1 MFNRILVCL
10 DGSTHSEQMVP
21 YAAEIAHRFGA
32 QVLLLQVL
40 QIPSSLAAAS
50 AQGAESVIEEEMR
63 RLAYEAKQYLE
74 GVAAGLRERG
84 LAVNTVTIEGS
95 PGDAIVE
102 YAATSGIDLIAIATH
117 GRKNIGRLVF
127 GSVADHVMRHT
138 HIPVLSMKP
147 QPVKH

>member
-10 DGSTHSEQMVP
+10 DGSSLSEQILP
-21 YAAEIAHRFGA
+21 YTSEIAQRFGA
-32 QVLLLQVL
+32 RLILLQVL

-50 AQGAESVIEEEMR
+50 AQGAESVIEEEMK

-74 GVAAGLRERG
+74 GIVTPLRDSGLE
-84 LAVNTVTIEGS
+84 VETVTIEGS

-102 YAATSGIDLIAIATH
+102 YAASSNADLIAIVTH
-117 GRKNIGRLVF
+117 GRKNLGRLVF

-138 HIPVLSMKP
+138 SIPVLSKKP
-147 QPVKH
+147 KEKKE

>member
-10 DGSTHSEQMVP
+10 DGSSLSEQIMP
-21 YAAEIAHRFGA
+21 YTAELARQFNA
-32 QVLLLQVL
+32 RLTLLQVL

-50 AQGAESVIEEEMR
+50 AQGAENVIEEEMK

-74 GVAAGLRERG
+74 GVAAPLRDGGVQVE
-84 LAVNTVTIEGS
+84 TVTIEGS

-102 YAATSGIDLIAIATH
+102 YAAASDVDLIAIVTH
-117 GRKNIGRLVF
+117 GRKNLGRLVF

-138 HIPVLSMKP
+138 SIPVLSKKP
-147 QPVKH
+147 KEKHE